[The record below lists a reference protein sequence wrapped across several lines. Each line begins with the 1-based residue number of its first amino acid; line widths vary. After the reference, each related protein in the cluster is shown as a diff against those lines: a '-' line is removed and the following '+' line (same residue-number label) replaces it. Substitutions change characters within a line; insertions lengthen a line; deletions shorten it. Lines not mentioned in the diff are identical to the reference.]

1 MFRRI
6 LRAAGIIAILCFF
19 AYSLVVPRG
28 GPPVGQPAPAVSGDM
43 LDGSSLDLAV
53 LKGRVTVI
61 DFWATWCPPCVRSLP
76 ALQALHRRYAGD
88 SQVSVISVNLDEGE
102 HLERRVRTFMK
113 ERRYDFPVLL
123 DEHKR
128 ISGAYGVET
137 IPTMVIVDAEG
148 LVHRVKV
155 GLYSN
160 DPDRIVDH
168 VVVAVEDAQR

>member
-1 MFRRI
+1 
-6 LRAAGIIAILCFF
+6 
-19 AYSLVVPRG
+19 
-28 GPPVGQPAPAVSGDM
+28 
-43 LDGSSLDLAV
+43 
-53 LKGRVTVI
+53 
-61 DFWATWCPPCVRSLP
+61 
-76 ALQALHRRYAGD
+76 
-88 SQVSVISVNLDEGE
+88 
-102 HLERRVRTFMK
+102 MK